1 MSDKIWSS
9 YSETAPTAD
18 GVEVNL
24 GYIDSN
30 GVFSI
35 TDNGGTLVSKLL
47 VNGNTEIHYV
57 NRSVVSSM
65 INNGVY
71 TYNGGEINYLV
82 TEIGDFLVTELGDNL
97 IA

>member
-1 MSDKIWSS
+1 MSDNIWSS
-9 YSETAPTAD
+9 YSAIAPTTN
-18 GVEVNL
+18 GYEVNL

-57 NRSVVSSM
+57 NRATVSSM
-65 INNGVY
+65 IINGIY
-71 TYNGGEINYLV
+71 TYSGGVIDYLV
-82 TEIGDFLVTELGDNL
+82 DNVGDFLVTELGDNL
-97 IA
+97 IV

>member
-9 YSETAPTAD
+9 YSATAPTTN
-18 GVEVNL
+18 GSEVNL
-24 GYIDSN
+24 GYVDSN

-65 INNGVY
+65 ISNGVY
-71 TYNGGEINYLV
+71 TYNGGVIDYLV
-82 TEIGDFLVTELGDNL
+82 DNVGDFLVTELGDNL
-97 IA
+97 IV